1 MNTQRIFLPPDFQ
14 IVDWSGLE
22 PYYLKLQEVA
32 LPDVPSFLSWLA
44 QVSELESVVSEALA
58 WRYIRM
64 TCDTSN
70 KDYENDYLF
79 FVENI
84 QPHIAPHEDALNKK
98 IASSPFLD
106 TLRTDKAFDLYFKHI
121 EEAVLLYREENIPL
135 QTKLQTLAQEYS
147 AISGSLSIEWE
158 GKELTLQ
165 QASALLKETDRDTR
179 EKAYLKIQEARHEKS
194 SALNA
199 LFSEMVRLRHQ
210 LAQNAG
216 EANFRDYA
224 FRSMGRFDYAAEDCF
239 AFHNAIEKVVV
250 PLKKELHRKRKEK
263 LGLSELRPWDTS
275 VDPDQLPKL
284 TPFGDGKDLL
294 AKSILCFDKLDPYFS
309 YCLKTMEEMNHLDL
323 ESRKGKAPGGYN
335 YPLAETGVPFI
346 FMNAASMH
354 RDLETMVHEGG
365 HAIHSFLTKDLSLNA
380 FKHTPSEVAELA
392 SMSMELLSMEAWDVF
407 YPDPKDQKRAIRE
420 QLEGII
426 FTLPWIATI
435 DAFQHWLYLHPQHT
449 EAERTAKWNELSD
462 RFDSKEIDYSGLEMY
477 KNNAWHA
484 QLHLFEVPFYYIE
497 YGFAQLGALGVWK
510 NYCTSPS
517 VALEQYKTA
526 LKAGYTK
533 GIPEIYQLAGV
544 AFDFSEN
551 YIQSL
556 FSFLSA
562 YLQKLE

>member
-1 MNTQRIFLPPDFQ
+1 MKSKRTFLPPDFQ
-14 IVDWSGLE
+14 IIDWSGLE
-22 PYYLKLQEVA
+22 PYYLKILAIEPQNANAFV
-32 LPDVPSFLSWLA
+32 DWLS
-44 QVSELESVVSEALA
+44 QISELESVVSEALA

-70 KDYENDYLF
+70 KDFENDYLF

-84 QPHIAPHEDALNKK
+84 QPHIAPLEDAINRK
-98 IASSPFLD
+98 IAASPFLHE
-106 TLRTDKAFDLYFKHI
+106 LRSEKAYDLYFKHI
-121 EEAVLLYREENIPL
+121 EEAVALYREENIPI

-147 AISGSLSIEWE
+147 AISGGLSIEWE
-158 GKELTLQ
+158 EKELTLQ
-165 QASALLKETDRDTR
+165 QAGVLLKDTNRNIR
-179 EKAYLKIQEARHEKS
+179 EAAYIKIQEARREK
-194 SALNA
+194 ATEMNE
-199 LFSEMVRLRHQ
+199 LFTEMVKLRHQ

-216 EANFRDYA
+216 IDNFRDYA
-224 FRSMGRFDYAAEDCF
+224 FRSMGRFDYTAADCF

-250 PLKKELHRKRKEK
+250 PLKKALHQNRKEK
-263 LGLSELRPWDTS
+263 LGLSKLKPWDTS

-284 TPFGDGKDLL
+284 TPFSDGKDLL
-294 AKSILCFDKLDPYFS
+294 NKSILCFDKLDPYFS
-309 YCLKTMEEMNHLDL
+309 YCLKTMDSMNHLDL

-354 RDLETMVHEGG
+354 RDVETMVHEGG
-365 HAIHSFLTKDLSLNA
+365 HAIHSFLTKDLPLNA

-392 SMSMELLSMEAWDVF
+392 SMSMELLSMETWDEF
-407 YPDPKDQKRAIRE
+407 YSNPADHKRAIRE

-435 DAFQHWLYLHPQHT
+435 DAFQHWLYLNPQHT
-449 EAERTAKWNELSD
+449 EAERTAKWNEISD
-462 RFDSKEIDYSGLEMY
+462 RFDSKEIDYSGFEIY

-510 NYCTSPS
+510 NYCESPTK
-517 VALEQYKTA
+517 ALEQYKEA

-533 GIPEIYQLAGV
+533 GIPEIYQIAGV
-544 AFDFSEN
+544 AFDFSEK

-556 FSFLSA
+556 FTFLQS
-562 YLQKLE
+562 YLQKID